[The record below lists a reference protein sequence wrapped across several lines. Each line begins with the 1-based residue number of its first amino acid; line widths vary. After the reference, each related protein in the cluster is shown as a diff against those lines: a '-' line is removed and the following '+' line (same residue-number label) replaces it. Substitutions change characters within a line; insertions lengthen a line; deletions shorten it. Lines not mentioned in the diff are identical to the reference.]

1 MRKKIFA
8 IIILLLI
15 LASIPIGVYLVKRQ
29 QEIRLRAAPATV
41 LSLTPATGEYDV
53 DETFTINVS
62 VDTGENLIVS
72 ADIILNYDPLI
83 LKGLSVT
90 RGSFLENIQEIQ
102 NIIDNDTGKIIYS
115 IYTANENAKQ
125 GTGTLASISF
135 EGKAAGTSS
144 VVFDSQCAVYGL
156 GEYQDVLVDTVPGS
170 YTIAAAA
177 PTATPTPI
185 TSPTETPTPTPGG
198 ETPTES
204 PTPTPTG
211 GVGGPEATATPTSTP
226 TPTTA
231 AGTTST
237 PTPTVSEELP
247 EAGFLTST
255 LLLLIGGGV
264 LLTLSFFTLLL

>member
-1 MRKKIFA
+1 MKKKIFA
-8 IIILLLI
+8 VIVLLLI

-53 DETFTINVS
+53 GETFTINVS
-62 VDTGENLIVS
+62 VNTGENLIVS
-72 ADIILNYDPLI
+72 ADIILNYDPLV
-83 LKGLSVT
+83 LKGLSIT
-90 RGSFLENIQEIQ
+90 RGTFLENVQEIQ
-102 NIIDNDTGKIIYS
+102 NVIDNDTGKIIYS
-115 IYTANENAKQ
+115 IYTANENAKS

-135 EGKAAGTSS
+135 EGKAAGTSTI
-144 VVFDSQCAVYGL
+144 VFDPQCAVYGL
-156 GEYQDVLVDTVPGS
+156 GEYQDVLVDTVPGT
-170 YTIAAAA
+170 YTIAAAI

-198 ETPTES
+198 GTPTES

-211 GVGGPEATATPTSTP
+211 GVGGPEATATLTP

-231 AGTTST
+231 AGATST

-247 EAGFLTST
+247 EAGFFTST

-264 LLTLSFFTLLL
+264 LLTLSFLALLL